1 MLGYLNDDRKREFDM
16 TKLEEHLA
24 LTKLTKMDEM
34 TLMMEQ
40 LAGDVRLLS
49 SALQDAVTTVERLT
63 AVDVVNNK

>member
-1 MLGYLNDDRKREFDM
+1 MLGYLNDDRNREFDM

>member
-63 AVDVVNNK
+63 AADVVNNK

>member
-1 MLGYLNDDRKREFDM
+1 VLGYLNDDRKREFDM

-24 LTKLTKMDEM
+24 MTKLTKMDEM

-49 SALQDAVTTVERLT
+49 SALQDAVSTVERLT
-63 AVDVVNNK
+63 AADVVNNK

>member
-1 MLGYLNDDRKREFDM
+1 M

>member
-24 LTKLTKMDEM
+24 MTKLTKMDEM

>member
-1 MLGYLNDDRKREFDM
+1 VLGYLNDDRKREFDM

-63 AVDVVNNK
+63 AADVVNNK

>member
-16 TKLEEHLA
+16 TKLEQHLA
-24 LTKLTKMDEM
+24 MTKLTKMDEM